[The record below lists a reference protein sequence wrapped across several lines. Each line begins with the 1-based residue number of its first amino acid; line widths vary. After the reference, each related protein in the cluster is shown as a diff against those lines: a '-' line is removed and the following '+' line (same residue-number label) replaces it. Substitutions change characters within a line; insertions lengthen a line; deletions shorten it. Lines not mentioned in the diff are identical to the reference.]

1 MADDL
6 QISLLGDFQCRTTSG
21 EIVHFPTRKVRAL
34 LAWLALHT
42 DAPQPR
48 DSLAA
53 LLWGEQSDTAA
64 RLNLRKAL
72 SRLRACLPES
82 GRHCLITQ
90 DDRVTLRTGQVA
102 VDVAEFRRCAEEATP
117 ASLERAGA
125 LYRGPL
131 LHGFPECGE
140 VFDDWIA
147 AERQR
152 LEDTYCAVLHRLL
165 EHHAA
170 TGAIESGVQTALR
183 LLSID
188 PLQEHVHQTL
198 MRLYLYLGRPGSAL
212 AQYRRCRALLEEELG
227 VGPSTETEQLKA
239 TLLEGQALPAATLTD
254 DPPPEARQ
262 AGSPWEHAGGYRA
275 PTPAS
280 PRSGRPMV
288 AVLSFALSTEDHD
301 LRLLGDGMAEDIAIE
316 LGRFRELDVI
326 APPSALAYRD
336 AAAPPERIGRELG
349 TSCVVSGSL
358 REAANRLRVSVRLV
372 DTATGRQLWA
382 ERYVR
387 RRNEMFELQDE
398 IVHRLVAELAGR
410 IEDDRLAAARRKAP
424 AELEAYDLWL
434 RGRATL
440 RRADLKALTEART
453 HFQQAITRDPHFG
466 RPHVGLALAQ
476 INEWA
481 CFSWNH
487 WVFPRQEVLEHVY
500 RALELD
506 EYDQHA
512 HCVLAMAQL
521 YGGDYE
527 SARRGLLRALEL
539 NPNDADVLAH
549 AALGLTLIG
558 DHEPAV
564 EHGRNALRLAPH
576 SPDWYTTFA
585 GMALFNARDYEQ
597 AIATMA
603 PAPEAICN
611 TSAFIAAAEAHLGRS
626 KRCTAYRDTVYR
638 HYRRELERG
647 TLSAQT
653 SCVDWLLTVDPFRR
667 EDDLAHYVDGLRRA
681 GFS

>member
-1 MADDL
+1 MAYDL
-6 QISLLGDFQCRTTSG
+6 QINLLGGFECRAAGG
-21 EIVHFPTRKVRAL
+21 ECVHFPTRKVRAL
-34 LAWLALHT
+34 CVWLALHA
-42 DAPQPR
+42 DEPQAR
-48 DSLAA
+48 DRLAT
-53 LLWGEQSDTAA
+53 LLWGEQSDASA

-72 SRLRACLPES
+72 SRLRACCPGS
-82 GRHCLITQ
+82 GSDCLITQ
-90 DDRVTLRTGQVA
+90 DDRVTLLSDRVT
-102 VDVAEFRRCAEEATP
+102 VDVAHFLRSAQEATP
-117 ASLERAGA
+117 ASLERAAA

-131 LHGFPECGE
+131 LLGFPACGE
-140 VFDDWIA
+140 VFDDCIT

-152 LEDTYCAVLHRLL
+152 LEDTYCSVLHRLL

-170 TGAIESGVQTALR
+170 TGAIESGVQTALS
-183 LLSID
+183 LLRID

-198 MRLYLYLGRPGSAL
+198 MRLYLYLGRPGAAL
-212 AQYRRCRALLEEELG
+212 AQYRRCRELLAEELG
-227 VGPSTETEQLKA
+227 VEPSTETEQLKA
-239 TLLEGQALPAATLTD
+239 ILLEGQTLPATTED
-254 DPPPEARQ
+254 DAP
-262 AGSPWEHAGGYRA
+262 SPGVHPIRTPAEHAREQ
-275 PTPAS
+275 PSPVP

-288 AVLSFALSTEDHD
+288 AVLSFALAIQDPG

-336 AAAPPERIGRELG
+336 ATAPPERIGKELG
-349 TSCVVSGSL
+349 ATCVVSGAL
-358 REAANRLRVSVRLV
+358 QEAASGLRITIRLL
-372 DTATGRQLWA
+372 DTTTGRQLWA

-387 RRNEMFELQDE
+387 RRGEMFELQDE
-398 IVHRLVAELAGR
+398 IVHRLVAELADR
-410 IEDDRLAAARRKAP
+410 IEDDRLAAARRKTP
-424 AELEAYDLWL
+424 SELEAYDLWL

-440 RRADLKALTEART
+440 RRTDLAALKEARGY
-453 HFQQAITRDPHFG
+453 FQQAIARDPHFG

-487 WVFPRQEVLEHVY
+487 WVFPRQEVLEHVD

-512 HCVLAMAQL
+512 HCVLAMARL
-521 YGGDYE
+521 YAGHYE
-527 SARRGLLRALEL
+527 TARHGLLRALEL

-576 SPDWYTTFA
+576 APDWYTTFA
-585 GMALFNARDYEQ
+585 GMALFNARQYEQ
-597 AIATMA
+597 ALATMA

-611 TSAFIAAAEAHLGRS
+611 TSAFIAAAEAHLGRAE
-626 KRCTAYRDTVYR
+626 RCSAYRETVHA
-638 HYRRELERG
+638 HYQRELERG
-647 TLSAQT
+647 ALSAQT
-653 SCVDWLLTVDPFRR
+653 SCVDWLLTVDPFRL
-667 EDDLAHYVDGLRRA
+667 DDDVAHYVDGLRRA
-681 GFS
+681 GFL

>member
-1 MADDL
+1 MADAL
-6 QISLLGDFQCRTTSG
+6 QISLLGGFECRAADG
-21 EIVHFPTRKVRAL
+21 EVVRLPTRKVRAL
-34 LAWLALHT
+34 CAWLALHADT
-42 DAPQPR
+42 PQPR
-48 DSLAA
+48 DTLAT
-53 LLWGEQSDTAA
+53 LLWGEQTDAAA

-72 SRLRACLPES
+72 SRLRACLP
-82 GRHCLITQ
+82 GAAVDCLVAQ
-90 DDRVTLRTGQVA
+90 DDRVVLMTDRVTVDAVA
-102 VDVAEFRRCAEEATP
+102 FRRWADEATP
-117 ASLERAGA
+117 ASLERAAA
-125 LYRGPL
+125 LYCGPL
-131 LHGFPECGE
+131 LHGFPDCGE
-140 VFDDWIA
+140 VFDDWIT
-147 AERQR
+147 AERQA
-152 LEDTYCAVLHRLL
+152 LEDTYCSVLQRLL
-165 EHHAA
+165 EHEAA

-183 LLSID
+183 LLGID

-198 MRLYLYLGRPGSAL
+198 MRLYLYLGRPGAAL
-212 AQYRRCRALLEEELG
+212 AQYRRCCAVLEEELG
-227 VGPSTETEQLKA
+227 VAPSEQTEQLKA
-239 TLLEGQALPAATLTD
+239 TLLEGHNPPDITTDHAPAPDPRPAAISPEHTD
-254 DPPPEARQ
+254 EQ
-262 AGSPWEHAGGYRA
+262 
-275 PTPAS
+275 PTQPC

-288 AVLSFALSTEDHD
+288 AVLSFALTTEDHD

-336 AAAPPERIGRELG
+336 AAAPPEHIGRELG
-349 TSCVVSGSL
+349 TTCVVSGAL
-358 REAANRLRVSVRLV
+358 REVAGRLRITIRLV

-387 RRNEMFELQDE
+387 PRNEMFELQDE
-398 IVHRLVAELAGR
+398 IIHHLVAELAGR
-410 IEDDRLAAARRKAP
+410 IEGDRLAVARRKAP
-424 AELEAYDLWL
+424 AALDAYDLWL

-440 RRADLKALTEART
+440 RRADLNTLKEAR
-453 HFQQAITRDPHFG
+453 HYFQQAIARDPHFG

-487 WVFPRQEVLEHVY
+487 WVFPREDILQHVHC
-500 RALELD
+500 ALELD

-576 SPDWYTTFA
+576 YPDWYTTFA
-585 GMALFNARDYEQ
+585 GMALFNARHYEQ
-597 AIATMA
+597 AIATMS

-611 TSAFIAAAEAHLGRS
+611 TSAFIAAAEAHLGRTG
-626 KRCTAYRDTVYR
+626 RCTGYRDTVYH
-638 HYRRELERG
+638 HYQRELERG
-647 TLSAQT
+647 TLSPQT
-653 SCVDWLLTVDPFRR
+653 SCMDWLLTVDPFRL
-667 EDDLAHYVDGLRRA
+667 EDDVAHYVEGLRQA
-681 GFS
+681 GFE